1 MRCHPQEVWQRLP
14 DPDRLETVF
23 TTTESSLNQT
33 GQTRVQ
39 DAPTLVVNRW
49 SRYGKRRLYVNT
61 VDDQQVGWVD
71 LDSGERVLSMP
82 ELADAFGAAVDGI
95 VGGRSEPYS
104 PRRMVD
110 APDFASQPRRAVA
123 APPSHPVV
131 GSSGTERHPGV
142 RRDDEGG
149 ESRRVIAAPPS
160 PAVVGSSGTE
170 RDPGVRRDDNGGESR
185 RADTAPGL
193 LRDDSGQESRPASA
207 RSGLRRDGTA
217 GQSQPTPEE
226 PWTDLAANVPGQAAR
241 ARAQQELAELR
252 ERKGAFLTFLARGL
266 DAKTDER
273 SWRVGA
279 DGEESVGA
287 RLEKLRTDGWQL
299 LHSVPVGKRDSD
311 IDHVLIGPGG
321 VFTLNTKTHPKAN
334 IWVGRTTVMVNG
346 HKQPYLRN
354 SRFEADRAAKL
365 LSHAVGRTVDV
376 TPALVFLTDTFLP
389 NVTIKDRPEDV
400 LILDRL
406 DIPRYFRRR
415 PAVLT
420 PSEVEQLFDTARR
433 STTWR

>member
-1 MRCHPQEVWQRLP
+1 M
-14 DPDRLETVF
+14 F
-23 TTTESSLNQT
+23 TTAESGLDRT
-33 GQTRVQ
+33 VQTRVQ
-39 DAPTLVVNRW
+39 SAPTLVVNRW
-49 SRYGKRRLYVNT
+49 SRYGKHRLYVNT
-61 VDDQQVGWVD
+61 VDGQQVGWVD

-82 ELADAFGAAVDGI
+82 ELADAFSAAVDGI

-110 APDFASQPRRAVA
+110 APDFTSQPRRAMTGSPSQA
-123 APPSHPVV
+123 AVV
-131 GSSGTERHPGV
+131 GSSGSERGPGV
-142 RRDDEGG
+142 RRDDKRAEARRD
-149 ESRRVIAAPPS
+149 ESAPEPSAAPM
-160 PAVVGSSGTE
+160 AE
-170 RDPGVRRDDNGGESR
+170 D
-185 RADTAPGL
+185 A
-193 LRDDSGQESRPASA
+193 
-207 RSGLRRDGTA
+207 
-217 GQSQPTPEE
+217 
-226 PWTDLAANVPGQAAR
+226 WTDLAASVAGQAAR

-321 VFTLNTKTHPKAN
+321 VFTINTKTHPRAN

-354 SRFEADRAAKL
+354 SRFEADRAARL
-365 LSHAVGRTVDV
+365 LSHAVGWTVEV
-376 TPALVFLTDTFLP
+376 TPALVFLTDTFIP

-406 DIPRYFRRR
+406 DVPRYFRRR
-415 PAVLT
+415 SAVLT
-420 PSEVEQLFDTARR
+420 PTQVEQLFDSARR
-433 STTWR
+433 STTWH

>member
-1 MRCHPQEVWQRLP
+1 
-14 DPDRLETVF
+14 VF
-23 TTTESSLNQT
+23 TTTESSVNQD

-39 DAPTLVVNRW
+39 DAPTLVANRW
-49 SRYGKRRLYVNT
+49 SRYGKHRLYVNT
-61 VDDQQVGWVD
+61 VDGQQVGWAD

-82 ELADAFGAAVDGI
+82 ELADAFQVAVDGI

-104 PRRMVD
+104 PRRMLD
-110 APDFASQPRRAVA
+110 APDAASQPRRAVA
-123 APPSHPVV
+123 APPSRPV
-131 GSSGTERHPGV
+131 T
-142 RRDDEGG
+142 
-149 ESRRVIAAPPS
+149 
-160 PAVVGSSGTE
+160 GSSGTE
-170 RDPGVRRDDNGGESR
+170 RDPGVRRDDEGRESSSPQPV
-185 RADTAPGL
+185 PGSL
-193 LRDDSGQESRPASA
+193 RSEWDPGVRRDDRGC
-207 RSGLRRDGTA
+207 RDGGA
-217 GQSQPTPEE
+217 PETPAASTSEE

-241 ARAQQELAELR
+241 ARAQQELAEMR
-252 ERKGAFLTFLARGL
+252 ERKGAFMTFLARGL

-273 SWRVGA
+273 SWRIGA
-279 DGEESVGA
+279 DGEETVGA

-299 LHSVPVGKRDSD
+299 LHSVPVGNRDSD

-334 IWVGRTTVMVNG
+334 IWVGRTTVLVNG

-365 LSHAVGRTVDV
+365 LSRAVGWTVEV
-376 TPALVFLTDTFLP
+376 TPALVFLTDTFIP

-406 DIPRYFRRR
+406 DLPRYFRRR

-420 PSEVEQLFDTARR
+420 PSQIEQLFDTARR